1 MKQKQQHIIV
11 KFLQKIRKKR
21 EEILKIFRRGKQIYK
36 VLDFLILTL
45 ETKRQRTIIHD
56 LEFYTQPNQ

>member
-21 EEILKIFRRGKQIYK
+21 EEILKLFRRGKQIYK
-36 VLDFLILTL
+36 VLEFLILTL
-45 ETKRQRTIIHD
+45 ETERQKTIIHN